1 MSLTDKAKDRA
12 KKNPRLMLVV
22 LVILHLILISLN
34 RVPGQPDMRYLQ
46 RVMMA
51 GATPLQWVASH
62 GVSSV
67 KSVWTGYF
75 DLRGARRENEWLKTR
90 NSQLETQIIE
100 LREKAK
106 LFEQLEALNQSPA
119 VSAYQKV
126 SAMVI
131 GRDADDWFKTVV
143 IDRGSLSDIKK
154 DQPVV
159 TADGLV
165 GRVINVS
172 PISSRVLLIT
182 DERHGAGA
190 VVAQTTENR
199 LLGAL
204 KGKTPSQS
212 LCELRLLAAPGK
224 LENGEQVIT
233 SGQDQLYPKGL
244 LIGRIKNLND
254 SGAIPQSVDVE
265 PAATLQKLETV
276 AVLLIPPE
284 EIRRQY
290 DELIK
295 AEMEKEKEKQDR
307 TPDRKRR

>member
-12 KKNPRLMLVV
+12 KRNPRWLLSV

-34 RVPGQPDMRYLQ
+34 RVPGQPDIRYLQ
-46 RVMMA
+46 VVMMA

-62 GVSSV
+62 SVSSV
-67 KSVWTGYF
+67 KYIWTGYF
-75 DLRGARRENEWLKTR
+75 DLRGAKRENDWLKAH

-100 LREKAK
+100 LREKVK
-106 LFEQLEALNQSPA
+106 LFDQLQALNQSPA
-119 VSAYQKV
+119 ISSYQRI

-131 GRDADDWFKTVV
+131 GRDADQWFNTVV
-143 IDRGSLSDIKK
+143 IDRGSLSGIKK

-165 GRVINVS
+165 GRVIYVTL
-172 PISSRVLLIT
+172 ISSRVLLIT

-190 VVAQTTENR
+190 MVAQTADSH
-199 LLGAL
+199 LFGAL
-204 KGKTPSQS
+204 KGKDRA

-244 LIGRIKNLND
+244 LIGRIRNLND

-265 PAATLQKLETV
+265 PAASLQKLETV

-284 EIRRQY
+284 EIHRQF

-295 AEMEKEKEKQDR
+295 AEKEKEKEKQDKA
-307 TPDRKRR
+307 PDRRRR

>member
-12 KKNPRLMLVV
+12 KKNPRLMLLV

-34 RVPGQPDMRYLQ
+34 RVPGQPDIRYLQ
-46 RVMMA
+46 VVMMA
-51 GATPLQWVASH
+51 GATPLQWLASH

-75 DLRGARRENEWLKTR
+75 DLRGAKRENEWLKTR

-106 LFEQLEALNQSPA
+106 LFDQLEALNQSPA
-119 VSAYQKV
+119 LSAYQRV
-126 SAMVI
+126 SALVI
-131 GRDADDWFKTVV
+131 GRDSDDWFRTVV
-143 IDRGSLSDIKK
+143 IDRGSLSGVKK

-159 TADGLV
+159 TAEGLV

-172 PISSRVLLIT
+172 PISSRVLLVT
-182 DERHGAGA
+182 DERHGAGT
-190 VVAQTTENR
+190 VVAQTAENR
-199 LLGAL
+199 LVGIL
-204 KGKTPSQS
+204 KGRNQS
-212 LCELRLLAAPGK
+212 LCELRLVAAAGR
-224 LENGEQVIT
+224 LENGEQVLT
-233 SGQDQLYPKGL
+233 SGQDRLYPKGL
-244 LIGRIKNLND
+244 LIGRIKNLSD
-254 SGAIPQSVDVE
+254 SGAIPPSVDVE
-265 PAATLQKLETV
+265 TAAALQKLEAV

-295 AEMEKEKEKQDR
+295 AEGEKEKERQDK
-307 TPDRKRR
+307 TPDRRRR